1 MNFYIWIWCFLFLYE
16 FIFSIFFSVNENKIC
31 DKKKIINVY
40 FYFNFN
46 DYENEMN
53 KIKCNIYYNICKI

>member
-16 FIFSIFFSVNENKIC
+16 FIFSIFFCVNENKIC

-53 KIKCNIYYNICKI
+53 KIKCNIYYNICRI